1 MLDFFL
7 VLRQKPNDNSF
18 TYFQNIGLAL
28 KPGVH
33 TPTPDSFPKVS
44 YFNPREEEIEKKSAL
59 KNAEMVEDYNIMG
72 TRLYGRFGSKNG
84 ITPKNSDLSK
94 DQDLGYDA
102 SLYVDEDDDAN
113 ESKNEPYDPETA
125 SSSDSDETVI
135 SVSTSRPSTSHNRR
149 RYYYSRE

>member
-1 MLDFFL
+1 M
-7 VLRQKPNDNSF
+7 RWKSNDNF
-18 TYFQNIGLAL
+18 LTFFQHIGLAPE
-28 KPGVH
+28 PGVH

-59 KNAEMVEDYNIMG
+59 KNAEVVEDVNIIG

-94 DQDLGYDA
+94 DQELGYDA
-102 SLYVDEDDDAN
+102 SLYVDND
-113 ESKNEPYDPETA
+113 ESKIERYEPETA

-135 SVSTSRPSTSHNRR
+135 SVSTSRPSKSHNRK

>member
-1 MLDFFL
+1 M
-7 VLRQKPNDNSF
+7 
-18 TYFQNIGLAL
+18 YFQHMGLAL
-28 KPGVH
+28 EPGVH
-33 TPTPDSFPKVS
+33 TPTPESFPKVS

-59 KNAEMVEDYNIMG
+59 KNAEVIEDFNIMG

-84 ITPKNSDLSK
+84 ITPKNSDLSE
-94 DQDLGYDA
+94 DQELGYDA
-102 SLYVDEDDDAN
+102 SLYVEDDDDDDDAD
-113 ESKNEPYDPETA
+113 ESKNEPYEPETA

>member
-1 MLDFFL
+1 M
-7 VLRQKPNDNSF
+7 
-18 TYFQNIGLAL
+18 GLAL
-28 KPGVH
+28 EPGVH
-33 TPTPDSFPKVS
+33 TPTPESFPKVS

-59 KNAEMVEDYNIMG
+59 KNAEVIEDFNIMG

-94 DQDLGYDA
+94 DQELGYDA
-102 SLYVDEDDDAN
+102 SLYVEDDDDDDAN
-113 ESKNEPYDPETA
+113 ESKNEPYEPETA

-135 SVSTSRPSTSHNRR
+135 SVSTSRPSTSQNRR

>member
-1 MLDFFL
+1 M
-7 VLRQKPNDNSF
+7 
-18 TYFQNIGLAL
+18 GLAL
-28 KPGVH
+28 EPGAH
-33 TPTPDSFPKVS
+33 TPTPESFPKVS

-59 KNAEMVEDYNIMG
+59 KNAEVIEDFNIMG

-84 ITPKNSDLSK
+84 ITPKNSDLSE
-94 DQDLGYDA
+94 DQELGYDA
-102 SLYVDEDDDAN
+102 SLYVDDDDAN
-113 ESKNEPYDPETA
+113 ESKNEPYEPETA

>member
-1 MLDFFL
+1 M
-7 VLRQKPNDNSF
+7 
-18 TYFQNIGLAL
+18 GLAL
-28 KPGVH
+28 EPGVH
-33 TPTPDSFPKVS
+33 TPTPESFPKVS

-59 KNAEMVEDYNIMG
+59 KNAEVIEDFNIMG

-94 DQDLGYDA
+94 DQELGYDA
-102 SLYVDEDDDAN
+102 SLYVEDDDDDAN
-113 ESKNEPYDPETA
+113 ESKNEAYEPETA

>member
-1 MLDFFL
+1 M
-7 VLRQKPNDNSF
+7 
-18 TYFQNIGLAL
+18 GLAL
-28 KPGVH
+28 EPGVH
-33 TPTPDSFPKVS
+33 TPTPESFPKVS

-59 KNAEMVEDYNIMG
+59 KNAEVIEDFNIMG

-84 ITPKNSDLSK
+84 ITPKNSDLSE
-94 DQDLGYDA
+94 DQELGYDA
-102 SLYVDEDDDAN
+102 SLYVDNDDDDDDDDAD
-113 ESKNEPYDPETA
+113 ESKNEPYEPETA

>member
-1 MLDFFL
+1 M
-7 VLRQKPNDNSF
+7 
-18 TYFQNIGLAL
+18 GLAL
-28 KPGVH
+28 EPGVH
-33 TPTPDSFPKVS
+33 TPTPESFPKVS

-59 KNAEMVEDYNIMG
+59 KNAEVIEDFNIMG

-84 ITPKNSDLSK
+84 ITPKNSDLSE
-94 DQDLGYDA
+94 DQELGYDA
-102 SLYVDEDDDAN
+102 SLYVDKDDDDDDDDAN

>member
-1 MLDFFL
+1 M
-7 VLRQKPNDNSF
+7 
-18 TYFQNIGLAL
+18 GLAL
-28 KPGVH
+28 EPGVH
-33 TPTPDSFPKVS
+33 TPTPESFPKVS

-59 KNAEMVEDYNIMG
+59 KNAEVIEDFNIMG
-72 TRLYGRFGSKNG
+72 TRLYGRFGSQNG
-84 ITPKNSDLSK
+84 ITPKNSDLSE
-94 DQDLGYDA
+94 DQELGYDA
-102 SLYVDEDDDAN
+102 SLYVDNDDDDVDDAN

>member
-1 MLDFFL
+1 M
-7 VLRQKPNDNSF
+7 
-18 TYFQNIGLAL
+18 GLAL
-28 KPGVH
+28 EPGVH
-33 TPTPDSFPKVS
+33 TPTPESFPKVS

-59 KNAEMVEDYNIMG
+59 KNAEVIEDFNIMG

-94 DQDLGYDA
+94 DQELGYDA
-102 SLYVDEDDDAN
+102 SLYVDDDDDDDDDAN
-113 ESKNEPYDPETA
+113 ESKNEPYEPETA